1 MATELRPGERLIP
14 EDIHTAEDYIQL
26 MRHYFVYDW
35 LNKQISE
42 DDLIMDLGFGEGYG
56 TRMLS
61 EHCREVT
68 GVDVIQKVV
77 DYANEKYSSN
87 NCKYIIYD
95 GRTLPFET
103 NSLDVAVAFQVI
115 EHIED
120 DDLFV
125 AELERVLKKGGK
137 LFMTTPNRA
146 TRLKPGQKPFNRF
159 HKREYY
165 ARELKGLLAKH
176 FAQVDMFGISAT
188 AEIHEIE
195 FKRIKRGGLM
205 SVALNIGLRKLL
217 PEALD
222 YKLSRFLQRRRGQK
236 GCSLD
241 EDIKQK
247 YPMSDFRVE
256 TIEVDKSLDLFGLA
270 VK

>member
-1 MATELRPGERLIP
+1 MAIELRPGERLIP
-14 EDIHTAEDYIQL
+14 EDIHTAEDYIQQ

-35 LNKQISE
+35 LNKQILM
-42 DDLIMDLGFGEGYG
+42 DDRIMDLGFGEGYG
-56 TRMLS
+56 SRMLS
-61 EHCREVT
+61 EHCQEIT

-77 DYANEKYSSN
+77 DYANEKYSTD

-95 GRTLPFET
+95 GKSLPFET

-115 EHIED
+115 EHID
-120 DDLFV
+120 DDNLFV
-125 AELERVLKKGGK
+125 AELQRVLKKGGK

-165 ARELKGLLAKH
+165 ARELKELLEKH

-188 AEIHEIE
+188 KEIHEIE
-195 FKRIKRGGLM
+195 FRRIKRGGLM
-205 SVALNIGLRKLL
+205 SLALNMGLRKLL

-222 YKLSRFLQRRRGQK
+222 YKLSRFLQRRRSQK
-236 GCSLD
+236 KGLVN

-247 YPMSDFRVE
+247 FPMSDFRVE